1 MSFLRFF
8 GYRVRRV
15 DLNWVLEGT
24 PDTRPTLV
32 GFWRR
37 SHVVDCHMCWFR
49 RWLAWFQESG
59 TSRSSDRICCTP
71 LIQWIDS
78 GFSCLGDLG
87 PCLRLPLDKSSKIV
101 SKVK

>member
-24 PDTRPTLV
+24 PDTRPALV

-37 SHVVDCHMCWFR
+37 SHVVDHHMCWFR
-49 RWLAWFQESG
+49 WWLAWFQESG
-59 TSRSSDRICCTP
+59 TSGSSDRICCTP